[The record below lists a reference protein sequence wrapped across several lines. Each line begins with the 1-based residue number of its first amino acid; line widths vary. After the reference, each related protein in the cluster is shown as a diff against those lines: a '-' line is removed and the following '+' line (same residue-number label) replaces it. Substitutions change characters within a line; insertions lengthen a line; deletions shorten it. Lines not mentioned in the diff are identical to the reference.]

1 MSRTRQQMRFPVSTS
16 ISCTC
21 RRSRVAALAVVSLV
35 VASAVA
41 TPTRSEAQQLRADV
55 IAAEQAR
62 KAKRLDAGQP
72 TRAEQIV
79 TRVRESFLQPRD
91 GLYPYLDS
99 VYGGGGLTLGAG
111 FLRYYGDRSTFDVH
125 GLYSIKHYRLFEV
138 TTLSPGY
145 LHGRLELGARVGWRD
160 ATQVGYY
167 GLGIETDRDGR
178 ANYRF
183 KQTYVAASAALRPV
197 RWVMLGG
204 GIGYEDYQLESG
216 QGEPPSIETQF
227 TPATAPGLGANPSF
241 LHTEVTGG
249 IDWRTSRGYSRTG
262 GYYGLTLHR
271 FADPDDTFSFGRL
284 DANVVQHIP
293 VLNETWVLSVRGR
306 VQTTLDDDDVVPY
319 FLMPS
324 LGGGSIL
331 RGYSTGRFRDRHA
344 LITTAEWRWF
354 PNRTAFD
361 VAIFFD
367 AGTVSGR
374 RGDLLSERMQT
385 DWGIGGRFHGP
396 SQTPLRIEVA
406 RGSDGWKLVLSGNPA
421 F

>member
-1 MSRTRQQMRFPVSTS
+1 MRFPVFTS
-16 ISCTC
+16 INRCC
-21 RRSRVAALAVVSLV
+21 YQRSRTTVLV
-35 VASAVA
+35 VASLVA
-41 TPTRSEAQQLRADV
+41 AYVAALPTPSEAQQLRADV
-55 IAAEQAR
+55 IAAEQAE
-62 KAKRLDAGQP
+62 KARHVDAGQP
-72 TRAEQIV
+72 TKAEQRV
-79 TRVRESFLQPRD
+79 TRLRETFLQPRD

-125 GLYSIKHYRLFEV
+125 GLYSIRNYKLLEV
-138 TTLSPGY
+138 TTLSPGH
-145 LHGRLELGARVGWRD
+145 LNGRLELGARVGWRD

-167 GLGIETDRDGR
+167 GLGIGTDPDAR

-183 KQTYVAASAALRPV
+183 KQTYTGVSAVLRPL
-197 RWVMLGG
+197 RWVVLAG
-204 GIGYEDYQLESG
+204 GIGYEGYQLESG
-216 QGEPPSIETQF
+216 QGRRPSIETRF
-227 TPATAPGLGANPSF
+227 TPASAPGLGADPSF
-241 LHTEVTGG
+241 LHTEITGG
-249 IDWRTSRGYSRTG
+249 IDWRTSPGYTRTG

-271 FADPDDTFSFGRL
+271 FADPDDTFSFSRL

-319 FLMPS
+319 FLMPA
-324 LGGGSIL
+324 LGGGSVL

-361 VAIFFD
+361 VAVFFD

-374 RGDLLSERMQT
+374 RADLLSERMKM

-396 SQTPLRIEVA
+396 SQTPLRVDVA
-406 RGSDGWKLVLSGNPA
+406 RGSEGWKLVFSGNPA